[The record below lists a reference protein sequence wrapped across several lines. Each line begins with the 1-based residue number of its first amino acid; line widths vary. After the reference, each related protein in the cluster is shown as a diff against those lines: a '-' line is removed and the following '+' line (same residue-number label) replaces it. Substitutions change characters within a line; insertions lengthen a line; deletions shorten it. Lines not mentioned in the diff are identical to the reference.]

1 MNPAAN
7 LDELL
12 HLETLLRVAEHL
24 SGAERAGP
32 RQAGPGELPLGAPL
46 DRLAAA
52 TTRQIQ
58 AGFDPLGTAYCR
70 IHAPEARRARGQTF
84 TPLTLV
90 EAMFAW
96 VRAQG
101 GEIARIVDP
110 GAGSGRYVLHGL
122 RLYPGAHAIAVE
134 SDPEVALILRANAA
148 ALGVESR
155 LRVLVGDYREIDLA
169 PVEGATLFIG
179 NPPYVRHHD
188 IAPRWKQWYSSR
200 LQALGHAS
208 SQLAGLHLHF
218 FLKTLEIARPGD
230 LGCFVTAAEWLD
242 VKYGQALRD
251 LLTNGLGGKA
261 VYVMSPQL
269 AVFADAMTSAAVTCF
284 APHSKQEKLSFRQ
297 IETQGD
303 LLNPGGGRHV
313 ERQTARDEKTW
324 SILIR
329 NGRQAPAPGHIEL
342 GEVFKVHRGQVTGQ
356 NRARVYG
363 ATSPRLPTRF
373 LFPCITDAR
382 DITTATARVISSTQN
397 LRAVVDL
404 PENLDTLERDERAQV
419 DAFLDWARV
428 QGADKSYIAE
438 HRKPWWRVRLKE
450 AAPIV
455 VTYMGRRPPVF
466 ARNLAGARLI
476 NVAHGLYPR
485 AGVDANENYLRALVA
500 WLNVNVPQ
508 ESGRVYAGGLTKFE
522 PSEVMR
528 IYIPDRQTLMQSRY
542 ATA

>member
-1 MNPAAN
+1 MKPAAS

-12 HLETLLRVAEHL
+12 RPETLLQVAASL
-24 SGAERAGP
+24 SGESRAASVEASLG
-32 RQAGPGELPLGAPL
+32 GLPLSGPIEQ
-46 DRLAAA
+46 LAAK

-70 IHAPEARRARGQTF
+70 MHAPETRRARGQTF
-84 TPLTLV
+84 TPFTLV

-96 VRAQG
+96 FEAQG
-101 GEIARIVDP
+101 SEIARIVDP

-122 RLYPGAHAIAVE
+122 RRYRNARAVAVE
-134 SDPEVALILRANAA
+134 ADPDVALILRANAA

-155 LRVLVGDYREIDLA
+155 LHVIVGDYREIDLA
-169 PVEGATLFIG
+169 PIDDATLFIG

-200 LQALGHAS
+200 LQALGHGS

-218 FLKTLEIARPGD
+218 FVKTLELARPGD

-251 LLTNGLGGKA
+251 MLTNGLGGKA
-261 VYVMSPQL
+261 VFLMSPHL
-269 AVFADAMTSAAVTCF
+269 AVFGDAMTSAAVTCF
-284 APHSKQEKLSFRQ
+284 APYSEQEELRFRQ
-297 IETQGD
+297 IETQSD
-303 LLNPGGGRHV
+303 LRNLDGGHQV
-313 ERQTARDEKTW
+313 EQKTAREEKTW
-324 SILIR
+324 SILVR
-329 NGRQAPAPGHIEL
+329 NGRRAAAAGHIEL
-342 GEVFKVHRGQVTGQ
+342 GEVFKVHRGQVTGL
-356 NRARVYG
+356 NRVWVHG
-363 ATSPRLPTRF
+363 AASPRLPLRF
-373 LFPCITDAR
+373 LIRCITDAR
-382 DITTATARVISSTQN
+382 DITAATAQVISSSEN

-404 PENLDTLERDERAQV
+404 PENLDTLKFNEREQV

-438 HRKPWWRVRLKE
+438 HRKPWWRVRLRE

-485 AGVDANENYLRALVA
+485 AGVDANERYLRALVA
-500 WLNVNVPQ
+500 WLNVNVSQ